1 MAISCARR
9 SIEVE
14 KLVGSASFQIPVRAE
29 AAVPGA
35 GRESVEVLM
44 EDAFASVA
52 GAEAQAGRVLISG
65 QVQCQ
70 AVYRLGE
77 EGSLRALTARAGFE
91 QAVDMEDVQPQ
102 MAVRARAAVEHVE
115 AAYDNGHMV
124 FQLTVAVS
132 LRVRSLTPV
141 EAVTEITADEPV
153 ETLTAAV
160 CSARTSA
167 ENSETARL
175 SDSVSLP
182 AALHARVV
190 LMQWA
195 EPRVESAQRD
205 LGGVRVSGAVQV
217 ESLIASSVAGRPVAL
232 VRCQLPFEQLVAM
245 PDWLE
250 GEPDCEA
257 EVQSLSVEVEEKGE
271 GEDAALSLSC
281 ALLVTARLDGE
292 DCVDAV
298 SDAYVAGDGALSITR
313 ENLAVCA
320 GAVRTTAR
328 ETFRGA
334 LLLPEGAPGAGTAL
348 AARVRPVVSGWEA
361 ENGAGRAQG
370 VLEATVLYMPSGG
383 DRLASVRA
391 ELPFAMMLDAPAGD
405 DAALSVTA
413 SEAEAS
419 ALMSDRMELKC
430 VLTARGVSWR
440 TEETGLVTDA
450 QEAAGQ
456 PRRHG
461 MGLYYP
467 APGDTL
473 WTVGRRY
480 RIPLERLKADNGDAA
495 ALSPGVPVFIRAAA
509 EKTAAQ

>member
-1 MAISCARR
+1 MEVSCTKR

-14 KLVGSASFQIPVRAE
+14 RLVGGASFQIPVRAE

-35 GRESVEVLM
+35 GRESVETLM
-44 EDAFASVA
+44 EDAFASVT
-52 GAEAQAGRVLISG
+52 GAEAQAGRVLVTG

-77 EGSLRALTARAGFE
+77 EGGLKALTARAGFE
-91 QAVDMEDVQPQ
+91 QAVDMEGAQPQ

-124 FQLTVAVS
+124 FQVTVAVMV
-132 LRVRSLTPV
+132 RVRSLAPV
-141 EAVTEITADEPV
+141 EAVTEIAADEPV
-153 ETLTAAV
+153 EALTSPV

-182 AALHARVV
+182 GALHARVV

-195 EPRVESAQRD
+195 EPRVESAERD

-257 EVQSLSVEVEEKGE
+257 EVQDLNVEVEEGTE
-271 GEDAALSLSC
+271 GGDAALKLEC
-281 ALLVTARLDGE
+281 ALQVTARLDGE

-298 SDAYVAGDGALSITR
+298 SDAYVAGGGALALTW
-313 ENLAVCA
+313 EALTVCA
-320 GAVRTTAR
+320 GAACVQAR

-334 LLLPEGAPGAGTAL
+334 LLLPEGAPGAGAAL

-361 ENGAGRAQG
+361 ENGAGKAQG

-383 DRLASVRA
+383 ERLASVRT
-391 ELPFAMMLDAPAGD
+391 ELPFSIKLDAPAGE
-405 DAALSVTA
+405 DAALWVTA

-430 VLTARGVSWR
+430 VLTARGVSWK
-440 TEETGLVTDA
+440 TMETAVVTDA
-450 QEAAGQ
+450 QAAQ
-456 PRRHG
+456 AEPRRRG
-461 MGLYYP
+461 MGVYYP
-467 APGDTL
+467 SAEDTL

-480 RIPLERLKADNGDAA
+480 RIPLEQLKADNGGLAA
-495 ALSPGVPVFIRAAA
+495 ASAGTPLFIRVRG
-509 EKTAAQ
+509 